1 MLCAKEFGYSK
12 FIIVH
17 KKINMSLQ
25 QGLARTRNSEG
36 ENMQTINQNR
46 YICIKKTAKNNVHVN
61 IFALARTLSFFF
73 TPRYYL
79 QFLQMNFS
87 YFVRRYLSV
96 FVL

>member
-17 KKINMSLQ
+17 KQINMSLQ

-61 IFALARTLSFFF
+61 IFALTLCGLYLSFFF
-73 TPRYYL
+73 YTA
-79 QFLQMNFS
+79 
-87 YFVRRYLSV
+87 VLSTV
-96 FVL
+96 FANEL